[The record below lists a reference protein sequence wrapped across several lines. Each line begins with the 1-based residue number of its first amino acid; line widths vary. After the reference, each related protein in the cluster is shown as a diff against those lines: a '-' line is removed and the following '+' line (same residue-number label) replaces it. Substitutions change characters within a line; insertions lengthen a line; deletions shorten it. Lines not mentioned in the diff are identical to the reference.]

1 MASGYSTP
9 LTNYAEEHSY
19 AHLPKPFKSAQWA
32 QRSSSRRNKNLKQVI
47 ALEKERVD
55 NVIKTRSETWV
66 GAVPAAAANGGT
78 SATTTTT
85 GLMDVDS
92 CECRVRFSL
101 TPRRS
106 CGIPLVVDMSIDA
119 APSVLPAKK
128 YCDVTGLEAKYVDPA
143 STLHYHNP
151 EVYEVIK
158 TFQPGVIQSY
168 LANRGQGVI
177 LR

>member
-19 AHLPKPFKSAQWA
+19 THLPKPFKSAQWA
-32 QRSSSRRNKNLKQVI
+32 QRSSSRRNKNLKQVVV
-47 ALEKERVD
+47 LEKERVD
-55 NVIKTRSETWV
+55 KVIRTRSETWV
-66 GAVPAAAANGGT
+66 AGTPVANGG

-92 CECRVRFSL
+92 Y
-101 TPRRS
+101 
-106 CGIPLVVDMSIDA
+106 MSIDA

-143 STLHYHNP
+143 STLRYHNP

-168 LANRGQGVI
+168 LANRGQGVV

>member
-92 CECRVRFSL
+92 Y
-101 TPRRS
+101 
-106 CGIPLVVDMSIDA
+106 MSIDA